1 MDNSVRSY
9 CQENQ
14 YPSCSNNQDPI
25 DLIVKDNNINLKID
39 RLYYCVINNQMDFYN
54 ELSLVEKQEFME
66 ILKNLEFDYN
76 KNIAQYFSKDN
87 EIRIKTI
94 IYFLMDAIKQKKPIP
109 QNLTMRA
116 SLIYIYDKCRNKE
129 IEYKN
134 SPNEIINFY
143 DYYYKSVMLELYK
156 N

>member
-1 MDNSVRSY
+1 
-9 CQENQ
+9 
-14 YPSCSNNQDPI
+14 
-25 DLIVKDNNINLKID
+25 
-39 RLYYCVINNQMDFYN
+39 MDFYN

-109 QNLTMRA
+109 QTPTMRA